1 MVNPPNEPV
10 SSSNG
15 TYTIDIPS
23 GINPQSYIIQ
33 VEDSRGIMV
42 AASSFSQYTGSL
54 TFNTTTVSGGDYVN
68 NYDSK
73 VDG

>member
-1 MVNPPNEPV
+1 MVNPSFAPV

-42 AASSFSQYTGSL
+42 AASSFSQYTGTL
-54 TFNTTTVSGGDYVN
+54 TFNTTTVNGGNYVN
-68 NYDSK
+68 ITTRK
-73 VDG
+73 